1 MFRLARNYTSPLANR
16 RDALLLGLPRSF
28 WQRLFALLCA
38 IVVLLLMMLLSLSL
52 GAKSIPFTTVLDALN
67 GQCSGADCTII
78 TEARL
83 PRTLV
88 GVLAGAALGLAG
100 VLMQTLTRNPLA
112 DPGILG
118 VNSGAAFAVVL
129 GITFFGATN
138 VSHYLW
144 FAFAGA
150 LCASLLVALVGAL
163 GGSRLNPVR
172 LTLAGVALAAVLE
185 GMTTGIAL
193 LNPLVFDQLRF
204 WQAGSLDIQN
214 MAVVRAVTLPI
225 LLGVLITLW
234 LSKALNS
241 LNMGNELAAALGT
254 GIIRTQLLGLLA
266 ITLLCGGATA
276 AVGPIA
282 FVGLM
287 MPHIARRLA
296 GSELSWMLPWTLVL
310 TPILMLSADL
320 LGRFLV
326 SGELQV
332 SIVLSLIG
340 APMLIILVRQRR
352 MFRRGG

>member
-1 MFRLARNYTSPLANR
+1 MFRLIRNGSPS
-16 RDALLLGLPRSF
+16 LLSTKGSLLSGLSPSF
-28 WQRLFALLCA
+28 WSRLFALLCA
-38 IVVLLLMMLLSLSL
+38 IVVLLFVVILSLSL
-52 GAKSIPFTTVLDALN
+52 GAKSIPFAHIVEALS
-67 GQCSGADCTII
+67 GQCTSADCII
-78 TEARL
+78 IIDARL
-83 PRTLV
+83 PRTLI
-88 GVLAGAALGLAG
+88 GILAGIALGLAG
-100 VLMQTLTRNPLA
+100 TLMQTLTRNPLA

-118 VNSGAAFAVVL
+118 VNFGASFAVVL

-138 VSHYLW
+138 ISHYLW
-144 FAFAGA
+144 FAFTGA
-150 LCASLLVALVGAL
+150 LFASLVVALVGAL
-163 GGSRLNPVR
+163 GGSRISPVR

-185 GMTTGIAL
+185 GMTSGISL

-214 MAVVRAVTLPI
+214 MAIVRTVALPI
-225 LLGVLITLW
+225 LLGTLITLW

-266 ITLLCGGATA
+266 ITLLCGSATA

-287 MPHIARRLA
+287 MPHIARWLA
-296 GSELSWMLPWTLVL
+296 GSELKWILPWTLVL
-310 TPILMLSADL
+310 TPILLLSADL
-320 LGRFLV
+320 IGRFLV

-340 APMLIILVRQRR
+340 APMLIMLVRQRR
-352 MFRRGG
+352 MFQRRG

>member
-1 MFRLARNYTSPLANR
+1 MFLGLSHSFWLR
-16 RDALLLGLPRSF
+16 LLGLLS
-28 WQRLFALLCA
+28 AT
-38 IVVLLLMMLLSLSL
+38 VVLLLVMMLSLSL
-52 GAKSIPFTTVLDALN
+52 GAKSISFTTVIAALN
-67 GQCSGADCTII
+67 GQCQGADCVII

-83 PRTLV
+83 PRTLI
-88 GVLAGAALGLAG
+88 GVLAGIALGLAG
-100 VLMQTLTRNPLA
+100 ALMQTLTRNPIA

-118 VNSGAAFAVVL
+118 VNSGAGFAVVL

-138 VSHYLW
+138 VSQYLW

-150 LCASLLVALVGAL
+150 LGASLLVALIGAL
-163 GGSRLNPVR
+163 GGSRINPVR

-185 GMTTGIAL
+185 GMTSGISL

-214 MAVVRAVTLPI
+214 MAVVRAVAPPI
-225 LLGVLITLW
+225 LLGTLITLW

-254 GIIRTQLLGLLA
+254 GIVRTQLLGLLA

-296 GSELSWMLPWTLVL
+296 GSELHWMLPWTLVL

-332 SIVLSLIG
+332 SIVLSLLG
-340 APMLIILVRQRR
+340 APMLIVLVRQRH

>member
-1 MFRLARNYTSPLANR
+1 MFRLTSHCSPPLP
-16 RDALLLGLPRSF
+16 DQKGLLFLGLSRSF
-28 WQRLFALLCA
+28 WLRLLGLLCA
-38 IVVLLLMMLLSLSL
+38 IVILLLVMMLSLSL
-52 GAKSIPFTTVLDALN
+52 GAKSIPFNTVIDALN
-67 GQCSGADCTII
+67 GQCSGVDCVII

-83 PRTLV
+83 PRTLI
-88 GVLAGAALGLAG
+88 GVLAGVALGLAG
-100 VLMQTLTRNPLA
+100 ALMQTLTRNPLA

-118 VNSGAAFAVVL
+118 VNFGAGFAVVL
-129 GITFFGATN
+129 GITYFGATN
-138 VSHYLW
+138 VSEYMW

-150 LCASLLVALVGAL
+150 LGASLLVALVGAL

-185 GMTTGIAL
+185 GMTSGISL
-193 LNPLVFDQLRF
+193 LNPMVFDQLRF

-214 MAVVRAVTLPI
+214 MGVVRTVTPPI
-225 LLGVLITLW
+225 VLGTLITLW

-241 LNMGNELAAALGT
+241 LNMGNDLAAALGT
-254 GIIRTQLLGLLA
+254 GIIRTQLLGLVA

-296 GSELSWMLPWTLVL
+296 GSELHWMLPWTLVL

-340 APMLIILVRQRR
+340 APMLIVLVRQRR
-352 MFRRGG
+352 MFRREG

>member
-1 MFRLARNYTSPLANR
+1 MFRLTRNGSATLPTHR
-16 RDALLLGLPRSF
+16 ERLLLGLSLSF
-28 WQRLFALLCA
+28 WQRLLGLLFAVA
-38 IVVLLLMMLLSLSL
+38 VLLLVVILSLSL
-52 GAKSIPFTTVLDALN
+52 GAKSIPFATLLEAFN
-67 GQCSGADCTII
+67 GQCTGADCVII

-83 PRTLV
+83 PRTLA
-88 GVLAGAALGLAG
+88 GILAGVALGLAG
-100 VLMQTLTRNPLA
+100 ALMQTLTRNPLA

-118 VNSGAAFAVVL
+118 VNSGAGFAVVL
-129 GITFFGATN
+129 GITLFGATD

-150 LCASLLVALVGAL
+150 LFASLLVALVGAL
-163 GGSRLNPVR
+163 GGSQLSPVR

-185 GMTTGIAL
+185 GMTSGIAL

-214 MAVVRAVTLPI
+214 MAVVRTVALPI
-225 LLGVLITLW
+225 LLGTFITLW
-234 LSKALNS
+234 LTKALNS
-241 LNMGNELAAALGT
+241 LSMGNELAAALGT
-254 GIIRTQLLGLLA
+254 HLIRTQLLGLLA

-287 MPHIARRLA
+287 MPHIARRLS
-296 GSELSWMLPWTLVL
+296 GSELNWMLPWTLVL
-310 TPILMLSADL
+310 TPILLLSADL
-320 LGRFLV
+320 IGRFLV
-326 SGELQV
+326 PGELQV

-340 APMLIILVRQRR
+340 APVLIILVRQRR

>member
-1 MFRLARNYTSPLANR
+1 MFRLTRNYLSALPTQKSPL
-16 RDALLLGLPRSF
+16 LPGLSPSF
-28 WQRLFALLCA
+28 WRRLFALLFA
-38 IVVLLLMMLLSLSL
+38 IAILLLVVMLSLAL
-52 GAKSIPFTTVLDALN
+52 GAKPVAFTRVFEALS
-67 GQCSGADCTII
+67 GQCGGADCIII
-78 TEARL
+78 TQARL
-83 PRTLV
+83 PRTLI
-88 GVLAGAALGLAG
+88 GILAGVALGLAG
-100 VLMQTLTRNPLA
+100 TLMQTLTRNPLA

-118 VNSGAAFAVVL
+118 VNSGAGFAVVL
-129 GITFFGATN
+129 GITFFGATTI
-138 VSHYLW
+138 SQYLW

-150 LCASLLVALVGAL
+150 LFASLVVALVGAL
-163 GGSRLNPVR
+163 GGSRISPIR

-185 GMTTGIAL
+185 GMTSGISL

-214 MAVVRAVTLPI
+214 MAIVRTVALPI
-225 LLGVLITLW
+225 LLGTLITLW
-234 LSKALNS
+234 LGKALNS

-254 GIIRTQLLGLLA
+254 GIVRTQLLGLLA
-266 ITLLCGGATA
+266 ITLLCGSATA

-287 MPHIARRLA
+287 MPHIARRIA
-296 GSELSWMLPWTLVL
+296 GSELQWMLPWTLVL

-340 APMLIILVRQRR
+340 APVLIMLVRQRR
-352 MFRRGG
+352 MFQRRA